1 MTENKEVK
9 NTEKLVAGQM
19 RPSPPQGRN
28 RNLMRNREFR
38 NFSQNLMM
46 AIRFGEKID
55 EETIRE
61 YNRIIEEVNENN
73 PEEES

>member
-9 NTEKLVAGQM
+9 NTEKLVAGRI
-19 RPSPPQGRN
+19 RPSPPQRRN
-28 RNLMRNREFR
+28 HNLMRNREFR

>member
-9 NTEKLVAGQM
+9 NTEKLVAGRM
-19 RPSPPQGRN
+19 RPSPPQRRN
-28 RNLMRNREFR
+28 RNIMRNREFR